1 MGQVGQR
8 WAITQKGKSALPENR
23 HIQVMGVVSHG
34 RIAQAGLGSFC
45 YQVTINTYLLELT
58 P

>member
-1 MGQVGQR
+1 
-8 WAITQKGKSALPENR
+8 
-23 HIQVMGVVSHG
+23 MGVVSHG
-34 RIAQAGLGSFC
+34 RIVKAGLGSFC

>member
-1 MGQVGQR
+1 
-8 WAITQKGKSALPENR
+8 
-23 HIQVMGVVSHG
+23 VVSHG

-45 YQVTINTYLLELT
+45 CQVTINTDQLEIT